1 MNRTIFPGRKPPED
15 GEAEDAGGSR
25 EEDELA
31 PGDVSPSLLDLL
43 HRTVFSNRSARDLA
57 VRYGFIVV
65 TVLFYLFF
73 FATEPSFRLQTTF
86 FSMLKFTSVVAITGL
101 GITATMAVG
110 GLDLSVG
117 STAGMS
123 VTISA
128 MTMVIF
134 DQPGGV
140 AIAAVF
146 VGGLAIG
153 AVNAILIVVL
163 KIPDLLATLAMMFTI
178 QGLKL
183 LPVDGQSVSSGL
195 ILRDGTTAP
204 GKFSDFF
211 LKIDRGFVG
220 PVPYPV
226 IYFGLL
232 TVVMWLFLSRT
243 KWGRIMY
250 AIGSNPEAARLA
262 GVRVGLYKA
271 LAYMISGVMA
281 SIAGLILASRIGQG
295 DISAGASLLLDGVA
309 VALVGTSVLGA
320 GRANAMGTAL
330 GAILMGILIT
340 GTTIRGYPF
349 YLQDVV
355 KGSVLTL
362 ALVFSFTLSRK
373 RQRHV
378 PAVPM

>member
-1 MNRTIFPGRKPPED
+1 MNRTITPRGKPPGD
-15 GEAEDAGGSR
+15 GDAGDAQETTEVGEFAPDDVTPSI
-25 EEDELA
+25 LA
-31 PGDVSPSLLDLL
+31 LLQ
-43 HRTVFSNRSARDLA
+43 RTVLSNRSARDLV

-220 PVPYPV
+220 PIPYPV
-226 IYFGLL
+226 IYFGVL
-232 TVVMWLFLSRT
+232 TVAMWLFLSRT

-262 GVRVGLYKA
+262 GVRVGFYKA

-281 SIAGLILASRIGQG
+281 SIAGLILSSRIGQG
-295 DISAGASLLLDGVA
+295 DISAGASLLLDGIA

-320 GRANAMGTAL
+320 SRANAMGTAL

-362 ALVFSFTLSRK
+362 ALIFSFTLSRK

-378 PAVPM
+378 PAVPT